1 MQIFSYAAEVD
12 SMARSKKLRQFAIS
26 LIVLTCSSFVFYNSY
41 RLLRPFA
48 DPEPTYFPG
57 RGKKPLVVMG
67 FQFAGFNDG
76 KKILS
81 IKAAKHAI
89 EKKKIGF
96 ISLGAGYI
104 ANYKNA
110 VVDIYGQQIGN
121 DPYSK
126 KDSRIAAY
134 TYNAIFS
141 EETMPILYQKDIA
154 FLRFEPV
161 KINFYNNNSL
171 LTEIVADT
179 ATIDPRKDR
188 IFLKG
193 QILVKSAF
201 RSLMTDRLNLI
212 SDNGFMEAT
221 SHFILKTPE
230 KHITGKH
237 LTSDI
242 GLNIMKVQ

>member
-1 MQIFSYAAEVD
+1 MT
-12 SMARSKKLRQFAIS
+12 RSKRLRQFAIAI
-26 LIVLTCSSFVFYNSY
+26 IVLTCSSFVFYNSY
-41 RLLRPFA
+41 RWLRPFA

-57 RGKKPLVVMG
+57 RGKNPLVVMG

-81 IKAAKHAI
+81 IKAVKHAI

-110 VVDIYGQQIGN
+110 VVDIYGQQIRN
-121 DPYSK
+121 DPYTK
-126 KDSRIAAY
+126 KDGRIAAY

-141 EETMPILYQKDIA
+141 DETMPILSQKDIA
-154 FLRFEPV
+154 FLRFEPI

-171 LTEIVADT
+171 LTEIFADS
-179 ATIDPRKDR
+179 ATIDPRKNR

-193 QILVKSAF
+193 QILAKSAS
-201 RSLMTDRLNLI
+201 RSLMTDRLNLF

-230 KHITGKH
+230 KHITGKN

>member
-1 MQIFSYAAEVD
+1 LQIFSNAAEVE
-12 SMARSKKLRQFAIS
+12 SMTRSSKLRQFAIS

-57 RGKKPLVVMG
+57 RGKMPLVVMG

-89 EKKKIGF
+89 EKKKMGF

-110 VVDIYGQQIGN
+110 VVDIYGRQIRN
-121 DPYSK
+121 HPYSK
-126 KDSRIAAY
+126 KDSRIVAY

-141 EETMPILYQKDIA
+141 AETMPILSQKDIA

-161 KINFYNNNSL
+161 KINFYNDNSL
-171 LTEIVADT
+171 LTEIVAHS
-179 ATIDPRKDR
+179 ATIDPRKKR

-193 QILVKSAF
+193 QILAKSAS
-201 RSLMTDRLNLI
+201 RSLMTDRLDLI

>member
-1 MQIFSYAAEVD
+1 
-12 SMARSKKLRQFAIS
+12 
-26 LIVLTCSSFVFYNSY
+26 
-41 RLLRPFA
+41 
-48 DPEPTYFPG
+48 
-57 RGKKPLVVMG
+57 MG

-110 VVDIYGQQIGN
+110 VIDIYGQQIIN

-141 EETMPILYQKDIA
+141 EETMPILSQKDIA

-161 KINFYNNNSL
+161 AINFYN
-171 LTEIVADT
+171 
-179 ATIDPRKDR
+179 
-188 IFLKG
+188 
-193 QILVKSAF
+193 
-201 RSLMTDRLNLI
+201 I
-212 SDNGFMEAT
+212 SKQVLG
-221 SHFILKTPE
+221 
-230 KHITGKH
+230 
-237 LTSDI
+237 
-242 GLNIMKVQ
+242 